1 MLTSAPS
8 LKVRILRRCLHQQRL
23 RMSTFKDVVEV
34 STVLECVLL
43 KAVLTSAPSLK
54 VCIQRRCL
62 PQQRLRMPTF
72 KDVAKISTVFESCSL
87 SKTVFWDPS
96 LKFLSFDDVTFND
109 VRKTTLYPLFD
120 RRRIAFF

>member
-1 MLTSAPS
+1 M
-8 LKVRILRRCLHQQRL
+8 C
-23 RMSTFKDVVEV
+23 TFKDVITSATSLKVAFKDGAYFNNVLECLDVAEV

-54 VCIQRRCL
+54 VGIQRRCL

-96 LKFLSFDDVTFND
+96 L
-109 VRKTTLYPLFD
+109 YPLFD